1 MTQTLLSELK
11 AGTAF
16 LTLNRP
22 ERANA
27 FNFEMTQALIHA
39 LAQAESDAQTK
50 CIVICGA
57 GKTFSAG
64 QDIKEIIEQGENIS
78 YREHLEKT
86 YNALILKIRNVGK
99 PVIAAVR
106 GACAGAAFGVA
117 LACDLR
123 IAHSGA
129 YFVVGF
135 SGIGLAPDSGVSLL
149 LPKYIGLGRAQEYFY
164 SNKPI
169 AAGLAYQWGLV
180 NQVGGFN
187 YQSLIMQI
195 AQNLAEGPHEAF
207 ALGKRAFNQAILP
220 NLEEALAHEA
230 ILQEIAGKSA
240 DHRAGVRAFL
250 EKRKPKFE

>member
-11 AGTAF
+11 AGAAI

-27 FNFEMTQALIHA
+27 FNFEMTQALINA
-39 LAQAESDAQTK
+39 LAQAENDSQTH
-50 CIVICGA
+50 CILIRGA
-57 GKTFSAG
+57 DKIFSAG
-64 QDIKEIIEQGENIS
+64 QDIREIQQGENIS

-86 YNALILKIRNVGK
+86 YNALILKIRNLDK

-123 IAHSGA
+123 IAHSSA

-135 SGIGLAPDSGVSLL
+135 SGIGLAPDSGVSLF

-164 SNKPI
+164 SNQPI

-180 NQVGGFN
+180 NRVGGWD
-187 YQSLIMQI
+187 YQRLIMQI
-195 AQNLAEGPHEAF
+195 AQELAEGPHEAF

-220 NLEEALAHEA
+220 NLAEALASEA
-230 ILQEIAGKSA
+230 ILQEEAGKTA
-240 DHRAGVRAFL
+240 NHREGVQAFL
-250 EKRKPKFE
+250 EKRKPKFS